1 APSPLAP
8 GETLGRFVVRGV
20 LGEGG
25 MGRVYRAL
33 DPSLGREVAIKAVAR
48 DFRDD
53 AGSLRRFEREARLL
67 ATLNHPNVGAIYGFE
82 LIDGAPYLV
91 LELVEGETLAERL
104 RRGALP
110 LGEALT
116 VGVQVADALQE
127 AHKNGIVHRD
137 LKPSNIKLG
146 EAGRVKVL
154 DFGIAKPLS
163 PPAPE
168 DASPPEDPTT
178 LPGTLLGTA
187 PYMSPEQVRGLPV
200 DTRSDVWSFGCVLYE
215 MLTGRRAFG
224 GKTSSDV
231 LAAVL
236 RDEPDLDALPRET
249 PRGVRRLLRRCLRK
263 DARDRQQD
271 AGDARL
277 ELTEAATDDPP
288 ASVAEAR
295 SWPAWGLGVLMIA
308 ALVVAG
314 LALRSA
320 LLPPAAGR
328 VLRLSLDLPSDLTLA
343 DAFASPFELS
353 RDGSSLVLAAR
364 EGELQHLFVRPVG
377 QITPARL
384 PGTEGAWQPTFAP
397 DGRAV
402 AFFADRKLRVARLG
416 TGEVLTLAEIGGNP
430 RGAAWADDGTIV
442 LSPTQ
447 TSPLLRLP
455 ATGGPLT
462 SLTRLD
468 EAAGEVS
475 HRWPQAIPGSPF
487 VLFTAA
493 LQDRS
498 YDEARLEVVSLETG
512 ERRRILEGGAHGRVL
527 ESGHLV
533 FARSGRLLAVPFDLG
548 RLAVRGTPEVVVDGV
563 RYEPQ
568 NGGTHVAVAGE
579 GTFIYTPGAPT
590 SPERGLAVVDP
601 AGQVTRV
608 VSGLRLFREP
618 RISPDGQRVAVV
630 IAHAG
635 ESDLWLLDLGSGT
648 LSQLT
653 FGLSPRRPTWR
664 PDGR

>member
-1 APSPLAP
+1 MAPSPLAP

-154 DFGIAKPLS
+154 DFGIAKPL
-163 PPAPE
+163 PPRP
-168 DASPPEDPTT
+168 
-178 LPGTLLGTA
+178 
-187 PYMSPEQVRGLPV
+187 
-200 DTRSDVWSFGCVLYE
+200 
-215 MLTGRRAFG
+215 GRRFSSRRPHHPSRHAARHRSLHEPG
-224 GKTSSDV
+224 AGPRAARRHPKRRLVLRLRPLRDVDGSPRLRGKTSSDV

-236 RDEPDLDALPRET
+236 RDEPELDALPRET

-295 SWPAWGLGVLMIA
+295 SWPAWGLGVLTIA
-308 ALVVAG
+308 ALW
-314 LALRSA
+314 
-320 LLPPAAGR
+320 PPASPCGRRCSPRRRGR

-377 QITPARL
+377 QMTPVRL

-455 ATGGPLT
+455 ATRRSAHPPHAPRRGGGGGVPPL
-462 SLTRLD
+462 
-468 EAAGEVS
+468 AAGDTRKPVRAL
-475 HRWPQAIPGSPF
+475 HRRPPGPF
-487 VLFTAA
+487 LRRGAA
-493 LQDRS
+493 RGGL
-498 YDEARLEVVSLETG
+498 ARDG
-512 ERRRILEGGAHGRVL
+512 RAPAHPRRRRARPGPRKRPSRVRAL
-527 ESGHLV
+527 RPV
-533 FARSGRLLAVPFDLG
+533 ARGSLRPG

-579 GTFIYTPGAPT
+579 GILIYTPAPDLAGARPGRGGRGGPGDPCGGRASASSASPGSAPT
-590 SPERGLAVVDP
+590 AK
-601 AGQVTRV
+601 
-608 VSGLRLFREP
+608 
-618 RISPDGQRVAVV
+618 
-630 IAHAG
+630 
-635 ESDLWLLDLGSGT
+635 GS
-648 LSQLT
+648 
-653 FGLSPRRPTWR
+653 RW
-664 PDGR
+664 